1 MRDGQTSP
9 HKARLVVPH
18 STCPS
23 LSPSP
28 PAHSFI
34 IGPAVINTVTHT
46 LTKSQSPHDDAPVA
60 LTGGWVRPGRCC
72 PSARR
77 RVARGGAPLRQGDGV
92 PWSAPCEARGAREQR
107 RAWRAGA
114 ETHDQQQPTTTSLAS
129 RSDNGT
135 SDNKTLPEYSPQT
148 ACDGCAIGSHVQKA
162 GFSGGSLEAMH
173 WQGAWPG
180 RAGVTMQGSSAGFV
194 IYRALSHTQTPYP
207 SDENR
212 QTRRLE

>member
-1 MRDGQTSP
+1 VRDGQTSP

-114 ETHDQQQPTTTSLAS
+114 ETHDQQQPTTTSLCLTQRQLHVRQQDAP
-129 RSDNGT
+129 RVFPAT
-135 SDNKTLPEYSPQT
+135 RTRWMC
-148 ACDGCAIGSHVQKA
+148 AAAIGSHVQNT
-162 GFSGGSLEAMH
+162 GFSGGSIETMH
-173 WQGAWPG
+173 WQGEWPG
-180 RAGVTMQGSSAGFV
+180 RAGVRRQGSSIKG
-194 IYRALSHTQTPYP
+194 
-207 SDENR
+207 
-212 QTRRLE
+212 